1 MGSAGAP
8 RRSTRSPRCDVQPF
22 FNEPLTKT
30 AETDVL
36 PPTYGCIFTTT
47 SKKSSLQIIAASGQ
61 IAERYYTDSA
71 SAGGKPGVALSGVG
85 DKAIR
90 TAGDVWVSAM
100 KSGVFCQIHGDHS
113 ADRAE
118 NAVADEMRGINISDV
133 RAGNIP
139 DAEAQAVAQQLGT
152 LCNKIY
158 GSGNMT
164 PSFAGLH

>member
-1 MGSAGAP
+1 
-8 RRSTRSPRCDVQPF
+8 
-22 FNEPLTKT
+22 
-30 AETDVL
+30 
-36 PPTYGCIFTTT
+36 
-47 SKKSSLQIIAASGQ
+47 
-61 IAERYYTDSA
+61 
-71 SAGGKPGVALSGVG
+71 
-85 DKAIR
+85 
-90 TAGDVWVSAM
+90 M